1 MSAQALRIS
10 DTASQSGASITL
22 NTVTRSFGAL
32 RVLEGIDLTIE
43 PGSFVAIVGQ
53 SGSGK
58 STLLRIIA
66 GLDADYGGRVLIE
79 KNHVPA
85 VARIMYQEPRLLP
98 WATVIGNVAVGLGP
112 DVESK
117 FALTRAR
124 RALDAVG
131 LGDRAADWPAILS
144 GGQKQRV
151 ALARTLVSKPD
162 LLVLDEPLG
171 ALDALTR
178 IAMQSLLEQVWRD
191 EGFTALLV
199 THDVTEALTLA
210 DRIVLIENGRIALDI
225 DVPFARPRRRGAVQ
239 FGALEE
245 QLLSTLL
252 KTSPR
257 TEEYV
262 I

>member
-1 MSAQALRIS
+1 MIQTSFQQESPLAA
-10 DTASQSGASITL
+10 GASVTLRSIT
-22 NTVTRSFGAL
+22 RRFGDKS
-32 RVLEGIDLTIE
+32 VLEGIDLAVK
-43 PGSFVAIVGQ
+43 PGEFVAIVGQ

-66 GLDADYGGRVLIE
+66 GLDGDFGGSLTISGAGGA
-79 KNHVPA
+79 KTA
-85 VARIMYQEPRLLP
+85 ARIMYQEPRLLP
-98 WATVIGNVAVGLGP
+98 WASIIDNVAFGLGP
-112 DVESK
+112 TPDRSNALSKARKALEAVHLADRGPEWPDV
-117 FALTRAR
+117 
-124 RALDAVG
+124 
-131 LGDRAADWPAILS
+131 LS

-151 ALARTLVSKPD
+151 ALARALVSRPD

-178 IAMQSLLEQVWRD
+178 ISMQSLLEKVWQD

-210 DRIVLIENGRIALDI
+210 DRVVLIENGQIALDI
-225 DVPFARPRRRGAVQ
+225 QVPFARPRRRGSVQ
-239 FGALEE
+239 FAALADE
-245 QLLSTLL
+245 LLSAVL
-252 KTSPR
+252 KTKSQ

>member
-1 MSAQALRIS
+1 MSAVALQDSR
-10 DTASQSGASITL
+10 TQRGASVRL
-22 NTVTRSFGAL
+22 NNVKRRFGSL
-32 RVLEGIDLTIE
+32 SVLDGVDLDID

-66 GLDADYGGRVLIE
+66 GLDRDFGGSVAIDAGGE
-79 KNHVPA
+79 A
-85 VARIMYQEPRLLP
+85 VAARIMYQEPRLLP
-98 WATVIGNVAVGLGP
+98 WASVIANVAVGLGP
-112 DVESK
+112 DVETRT
-117 FALTRAR
+117 ALSRAR
-124 RALDAVG
+124 IALDAVG
-131 LGDRAADWPAILS
+131 LGDRSAEWPSVLS

-151 ALARTLVSKPD
+151 ALARALVSKPD

-178 IAMQSLLEQVWRD
+178 IEMQSLLELVWRE

-199 THDVTEALTLA
+199 THDVAEALTLA
-210 DRIVLIENGRIALDI
+210 DRIVLIEDGKIALDV

-245 QLLSTLL
+245 KLLATLL
-252 KTSPR
+252 KTARR

>member
-1 MSAQALRIS
+1 MTALAFATKATQR
-10 DTASQSGASITL
+10 GASVRL
-22 NTVTRSFGAL
+22 NHVTRGFGAIS
-32 RVLEGIDLTIE
+32 VLNGIDLQIE

-66 GLDADYGGRVLIE
+66 GLDHDFGGSVAIDAGGE
-79 KNHVPA
+79 A
-85 VARIMYQEPRLLP
+85 VAARIMYQEPRLLP
-98 WATVIGNVAVGLGP
+98 WSSVIANVAIGLGP
-112 DVESK
+112 DAETRPSL
-117 FALTRAR
+117 ARAR
-124 RALDAVG
+124 LALDAVG
-131 LGDRAADWPAILS
+131 LGDRSAEWPSVLS

-151 ALARTLVSKPD
+151 ALARALVSKPD

-178 IAMQSLLEQVWRD
+178 IEMQSLLERVWRE

-199 THDVTEALTLA
+199 THDVAEALTLA
-210 DRIVLIENGRIALDI
+210 DRIVLIEDGKIALDV

-239 FGALEE
+239 FGELEE
-245 QLLSTLL
+245 KLLNALL
-252 KTSPR
+252 KSNRRVEDYT
-257 TEEYV
+257 